1 MADVIKVTLVCDS
14 CGAVIADG
22 ISANAV
28 RLEAQTLY
36 GRHAGKG
43 LCSACEAR
51 ALTGRAAARGCP
63 STSELLVP
71 CPRTGRQIP
80 TGIETDVQS
89 QRASWK
95 RMLTLDCPHCG
106 EVHELS
112 VREAY
117 LSSAL
122 KDADKRSR

>member
-1 MADVIKVTLVCDS
+1 MIKVTLVCDS
-14 CGAVIADG
+14 CGAVIAEG

-28 RLEAQTLY
+28 RLEAQALY
-36 GRHAGKG
+36 SRHAGRD
-43 LCSACEAR
+43 LCLACEVR
-51 ALTGRAAARGCP
+51 ALTGPTAARASP

-71 CPRTGRQIP
+71 CPRTGRQVP

-89 QRASWK
+89 LRASWK
-95 RMLTLDCPHCG
+95 RMLTVDCPHCG

-117 LSSAL
+117 LGSAL
-122 KDADKRSR
+122 KDAGE